1 VKGLDVDL
9 EIRILGPADGDVLK
23 RVSPDVFDNEIIP
36 LRATEFLNDPRHHIV
51 AALDDGVVVGFA
63 SGVHYV
69 HPDKTPELFVNEV
82 GVAPSHRRRGI
93 GKKLLE
99 TLLEL
104 GRAEGC
110 LEAWVGTGPSN
121 IAAIALYA
129 SIDGAEAPEN
139 FVTFTFPLR
148 GD

>member
-1 VKGLDVDL
+1 VDL
-9 EIRILGPADGDVLK
+9 EIRILGPGESDVLK
-23 RVSPDVFDNEIIP
+23 RVSPGVFDNEIIP

-51 AALDDGVVVGFA
+51 AALEDGVVVGFA

-82 GVAPSHRRRGI
+82 GVAPSHRRLGI

-99 TLLEL
+99 TLLDV

-110 LEAWVGTGPSN
+110 LEAWVGTEPSN
-121 IAAIALYA
+121 TAAIALYA

-148 GD
+148 RD